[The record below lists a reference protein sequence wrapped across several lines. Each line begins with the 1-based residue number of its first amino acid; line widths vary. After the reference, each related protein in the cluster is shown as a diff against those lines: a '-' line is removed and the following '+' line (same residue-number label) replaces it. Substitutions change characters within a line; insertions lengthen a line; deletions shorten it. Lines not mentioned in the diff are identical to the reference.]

1 MIQTSPPINS
11 ESSQPALTRSP
22 KTMPQDKLGA
32 FSKLLEGLRRNFKT
46 GPQGSGQTT
55 DPEGE
60 SSIRGEAPPED
71 GERVPIKKTNPR
83 GGKTTLFP
91 QGNERVLKKE
101 TLGSPEG
108 ASRSGEKT
116 SKTPRGKTEE
126 RQGAAAEEA
135 ASLFVPKD
143 GTGASLPPKTA
154 PEGSPR
160 PFSEAP
166 AAEESA
172 LPGETGLQ
180 GPQNRVNSTGVSPDD
195 HPQDRKT
202 REILR
207 GLAELSRG
215 LGPEREPEA
224 ARLVRAPEKPP
235 QDTEKA
241 GRTNPRRNDPAS
253 GTKRRERGGLEVRD
267 LRTGP
272 APEVPVNRVP
282 AFAGEA
288 AGGIREVELRVE
300 LPGNS
305 RSSGEGLSSGGVPA
319 RAFEEVLAGELR
331 GGLGDDIVRQASII
345 LKDGGAGIIRLAL
358 KPESLGN
365 VKIRLEMAEN
375 KIAGR
380 IIVESNEALRA
391 FEREIQS
398 LEQAFRDSGFNGASI
413 EMSVSSDNGGSRGNR
428 QGKGEEASPFFS
440 ERLHLAASGYE
451 SAGDLPVLTGNSG
464 ASSALG
470 PVNMLV

>member
-1 MIQTSPPINS
+1 V
-11 ESSQPALTRSP
+11 
-22 KTMPQDKLGA
+22 

-46 GPQGSGQTT
+46 GPQGSGQTM
-55 DPEGE
+55 DPEGDP
-60 SSIRGEAPPED
+60 SIRGEAPPED

-83 GGKTTLFP
+83 GVKTTLFP
-91 QGNERVLKKE
+91 GGNERLLKKE
-101 TLGSPEG
+101 TFGSAEG
-108 ASRSGEKT
+108 VSPAGEKR
-116 SKTPRGKTEE
+116 SKIPRGKTEE
-126 RQGAAAEEA
+126 SQGAAAEET
-135 ASLFVPKD
+135 ASLLIPKD
-143 GTGASLPPKTA
+143 GAGVSLPPKTA
-154 PEGSPR
+154 PEGSPQS
-160 PFSEAP
+160 FSEVA
-166 AAEESA
+166 AAEEA
-172 LPGETGLQ
+172 LSGKAGRP
-180 GPQNRVNSTGVSPDD
+180 GPQNRVNSVEVPPEN
-195 HPQDRKT
+195 HPRDRKT
-202 REILR
+202 GEILR
-207 GLAELSRG
+207 GLGELSRE
-215 LGPEREPEA
+215 LGPERGPEA
-224 ARLVRAPEKPP
+224 ARLVRAPEKSP

-241 GRTNPRRNDPAS
+241 GRTNPRRTDPAS
-253 GTKRRERGGLEVRD
+253 GAKRRERGGPEVRD
-267 LRTGP
+267 LRTGL

-288 AGGIREVELRVE
+288 AGGSREVELRVD

-305 RSSGEGLSSGGVPA
+305 RSSAEGLSAGGGTPA

-391 FEREIQS
+391 FEKEIQS

-428 QGKGEEASPFFS
+428 QGKGEDASPFFS

>member
-1 MIQTSPPINS
+1 V
-11 ESSQPALTRSP
+11 
-22 KTMPQDKLGA
+22 
-32 FSKLLEGLRRNFKT
+32 FSRLLEGLRRNFKT

-60 SSIRGEAPPED
+60 PSIRGEAPPAD
-71 GERVPIKKTNPR
+71 GETVPIKKTNPR
-83 GGKTTLFP
+83 GVKTSLFYRGDE
-91 QGNERVLKKE
+91 GNLKKE
-101 TLGSPEG
+101 TPES
-108 ASRSGEKT
+108 AEEADLPGEKA
-116 SKTPRGKTEE
+116 SKIPRGKTEE
-126 RQGAAAEEA
+126 GQEAAVEEA
-135 ASLFVPKD
+135 ASLLVPKD
-143 GTGASLPPKTA
+143 GTGVSLPQKTA

-160 PFSEAP
+160 AFSDAS
-166 AAEESA
+166 AAEETA
-172 LPGETGLQ
+172 LSGEAGRPET
-180 GPQNRVNSTGVSPDD
+180 QNRVNSVGVPQED
-195 HPQDRKT
+195 HPKDRRT
-202 REILR
+202 GEILR

-215 LGPEREPEA
+215 FSPEREPEA
-224 ARLVRAPEKPP
+224 ARLVRAPEKSP

-253 GTKRRERGGLEVRD
+253 GAKRRERGGVEVRD
-267 LRTGP
+267 LRTGLT
-272 APEVPVNRVP
+272 PEVPVNRVP

-305 RSSGEGLSSGGVPA
+305 RSSGEGLSAGGLSPS

-398 LEQAFRDSGFNGASI
+398 LEQAFKDSGFNGASI
-413 EMSVSSDNGGSRGNR
+413 EMSVSSDNGGNRGNR